1 MVAVARP
8 CADPATG
15 SSGSRGT
22 WGSRG
27 GLNTRP
33 SHAQAVIGHPLNFH
47 TRKARA
53 SAGRMPRNEGQEI
66 ELQAQPRDRGV
77 VRDAAAELA
86 SLPYVRLTQRVEPPR
101 DRRNLWLLVA
111 LVIAAH
117 VLLAWLAYLVL
128 RPSPYRR
135 DESGVI
141 SVSLFESPS
150 ELPAP
155 PPLVSPP
162 PLPGQPA
169 APTPP
174 RRLHYEPPAKG
185 AISATL
191 EGVKGP
197 PLQLYESNGQV
208 RLPSNASQ
216 PAAPAPAFSTPELK
230 GSQIY
235 SGKSPVPYKPTRF
248 NKDWAP
254 SNQSL
259 GAKAADK
266 VGEVFDKAVEKTTV
280 KKTIKVG
287 GTRIHCAASPLL
299 IFAGGLVGCSGEPPA
314 PPPKNDND
322 VRLSM
327 PPPETL
333 TGKKVPLPKSASSAA
348 KPASAASAPA
358 AASSIPPSSSTSN

>member
-1 MVAVARP
+1 
-8 CADPATG
+8 
-15 SSGSRGT
+15 
-22 WGSRG
+22 
-27 GLNTRP
+27 
-33 SHAQAVIGHPLNFH
+33 
-47 TRKARA
+47 
-53 SAGRMPRNEGQEI
+53 MPRNEGQEI

-358 AASSIPPSSSTSN
+358 AASSIPSSSSNSN

>member
-1 MVAVARP
+1 
-8 CADPATG
+8 
-15 SSGSRGT
+15 
-22 WGSRG
+22 
-27 GLNTRP
+27 
-33 SHAQAVIGHPLNFH
+33 
-47 TRKARA
+47 
-53 SAGRMPRNEGQEI
+53 MPRNEGQEI
-66 ELQAQPRDRGV
+66 ELQAQSRDRGV

-141 SVSLFESPS
+141 SVSLFASPS

-155 PPLVSPP
+155 PPLVPPP

-169 APTPP
+169 AAPP
-174 RRLHYEPPAKG
+174 RRVHYEAPAKG

-208 RLPSNASQ
+208 RVPPNASQ
-216 PAAPAPAFSTPELK
+216 QAAPAPAYSTPELK

-235 SGKSPVPYKPTRF
+235 SGKSPIPYNPTRF

-254 SNQSL
+254 DKESL
-259 GAKAADK
+259 GQKTIGRAVDK
-266 VGEVFDKAVEKTTV
+266 VIEKTTV
-280 KKTIKVG
+280 QKTVNLPGGMKV
-287 GTRIHCAASPLL
+287 HCILSPLAL
-299 IFAGGLVGCSGEPPA
+299 IAGCVPP
-314 PPPKNDND
+314 PPPSPPKNDND
-322 VRLSM
+322 IRLSM

-358 AASSIPPSSSTSN
+358 AASSVPPPSSSSN

>member
-1 MVAVARP
+1 MV
-8 CADPATG
+8 
-15 SSGSRGT
+15 
-22 WGSRG
+22 
-27 GLNTRP
+27 
-33 SHAQAVIGHPLNFH
+33 HPLNFR
-47 TRKARA
+47 TRNARS
-53 SAGRMPRNEGQEI
+53 SAGRMPRYEGQEI
-66 ELQAQPRDRGV
+66 EELPQPRNRGV

-86 SLPYVRLTQRVEPPR
+86 DLPWVRLTQRKEPPR
-101 DRRNLWLLVA
+101 NRRNLWLLVA

-117 VLLAWLAYLVL
+117 VGLGWLAYLIL
-128 RPSPYRR
+128 RPAPYSR

-141 SVSLFESPS
+141 AVSLIESSS
-150 ELPAP
+150 ELPP
-155 PPLVSPP
+155 PPLVPPP
-162 PLPGQPA
+162 PLQGQPA
-169 APTPP
+169 APA
-174 RRLHYEPPAKG
+174 RRLHYVPPAKG

-197 PLQLYESNGQV
+197 PLQLYESNGRV
-208 RLPSNASQ
+208 RLPPGSGKSAQ
-216 PAAPAPAFSTPELK
+216 APAYRTPAIE
-230 GSQIY
+230 GSQI
-235 SGKSPVPYKPTRF
+235 SGGESPLPYKPTRF

-259 GAKAADK
+259 GSRAADK

-314 PPPKNDND
+314 PPPKNDDD

-333 TGKKVPLPKSASSAA
+333 TGEKVPLPKSASSAA
-348 KPASAASAPA
+348 RPASAASAPA
-358 AASSIPPSSSTSN
+358 PGSSS